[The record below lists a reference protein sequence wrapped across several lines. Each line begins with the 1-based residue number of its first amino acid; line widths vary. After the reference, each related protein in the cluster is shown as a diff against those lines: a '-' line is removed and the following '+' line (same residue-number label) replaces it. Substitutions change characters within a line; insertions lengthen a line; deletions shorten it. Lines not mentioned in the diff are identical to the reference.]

1 MARNKVRTTAA
12 AALTATGVAAWFR
25 RRRRSD
31 AAAIRHDLT
40 SPRGANE
47 PVSVGPLSN
56 DGHAAGHRHLS
67 PPPEISSR
75 TLAHRAERQWVE
87 AKRKLSGRTP

>member
-25 RRRRSD
+25 RRHRTD

-40 SPRGANE
+40 SPRRVDE
-47 PVSVGPLSN
+47 PVPVGSLSN
-56 DGHAAGHRHLS
+56 DGHATGHRHLS
-67 PPPEISSR
+67 PPPEITSR